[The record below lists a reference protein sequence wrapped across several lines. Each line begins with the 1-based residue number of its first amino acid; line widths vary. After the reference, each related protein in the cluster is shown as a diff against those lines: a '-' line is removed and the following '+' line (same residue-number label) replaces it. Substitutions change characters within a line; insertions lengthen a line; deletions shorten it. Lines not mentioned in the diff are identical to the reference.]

1 MANAKHQEWIESRN
15 KGWLNPT
22 GFLSV
27 TSMNWLNAEPQTFN
41 DLPGTWWALGHEV
54 HASDLPG
61 AEGEQ
66 VWTLEPRSEMT
77 VPFEHGVIEIA
88 SRGGEIILRPRNRNA
103 EHLKAFK
110 GVRTFDYDPALAVSA
125 TFEPYGEERV
135 VGVDSAIGDIG
146 LTFVS
151 PGELAFE
158 IDGVPQRLIA
168 FKGNS
173 DDQLS
178 LIFKDLTNGVTT
190 YGSGRGATASKQ
202 NDGSWLIDFNYATNY
217 PCAYTDFATCPLA
230 PRDNYLQV
238 EIKGGELLP
247 ITHSTADG
255 LVVRD

>member
-1 MANAKHQEWIESRN
+1 MTNAKHQEWIESRN

-27 TSMNWLNAEPQTFN
+27 TSMNWLTPELQTFN

-54 HASDLPG
+54 HATDLPG
-61 AEGEQ
+61 TDGER
-66 VWTLEPRSEMT
+66 VWNLEPRSETT

-110 GVRTFDYDPALAVSA
+110 GVRAFAYDPALAVSA
-125 TFEPYGEERV
+125 TFEPYGEDRV
-135 VGVDSAIGDIG
+135 IGVDSAIGDIG

-151 PGELAFE
+151 PGELSFE
-158 IDGVPQRLIA
+158 IDGKPQRLIA
-168 FKGNS
+168 FKGND

-190 YGSGRGATASKQ
+190 YGSGRGASASKQ
-202 NDGSWLIDFNYATNY
+202 DDGSWLIDFNFATNY

-230 PRDNYLQV
+230 PQENHLSIAI
-238 EIKGGELLP
+238 EAGEKTPKIK
-247 ITHSTADG
+247 STADG
-255 LVVRD
+255 VITL